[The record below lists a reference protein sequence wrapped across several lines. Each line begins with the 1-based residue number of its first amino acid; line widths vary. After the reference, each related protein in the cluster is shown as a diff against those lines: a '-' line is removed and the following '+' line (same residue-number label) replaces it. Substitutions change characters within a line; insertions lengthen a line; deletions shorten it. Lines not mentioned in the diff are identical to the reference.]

1 MMLTPNLAGVPRA
14 LQGRPQ
20 WVLWRAEGEDPEN
33 LDKVP
38 YHRFGYKAS
47 STKPETWAPFDGC
60 TATLAHSP
68 EAYTGL
74 GYVFSADDPFVGID
88 LDDCRDPETG
98 EIADWARAILDT
110 VNSYSEVSPSGTG
123 IKIWVYGQLAKAVKT
138 ATVELYSERRY
149 FTVTGRRLE
158 EYPAEP
164 VEAQAAI
171 DALVER
177 YAPPRAE
184 REARASGAVRSG
196 GGVRLSRYAEAALQG
211 EVDTVAAA
219 GEGTRN
225 DTLNTAAF
233 NLGQIVA
240 AGLLSEADVFE
251 ALDAA
256 AARAGLGATESE
268 RTIRSGMRA
277 GMGKPRIIK
286 DRPLEQ
292 PRQPARG
299 EAATAAGANDE
310 APLPPGS
317 FHRTDLGNA
326 RRLINEHGEDLR
338 YVPAW
343 GCWLVWNGRH
353 WERDEDG
360 ATDRRARQ
368 VIDGMYHE
376 AADEEDPDTRRALVK
391 WAMRS
396 EGRGRLEAMVALA
409 AREPGVPVLH
419 ERLNGDPDL
428 LTVANG
434 TIDLRTGELGPHRR
448 AHLITKTL
456 AVEYDPQA
464 ACPVWDA
471 FLQRALAGDDELIT
485 FVQRAVGYTLTADTR
500 EQCLFFLYG
509 TGRNG
514 KSTFIETLLELLGIY
529 AQKAPTEMLMA
540 RPMGAGIPN
549 DVAQLPGRRFVVTAE
564 TEEGRRLNESLV
576 KDLTGGDRMTAR
588 FMRAEFFEFKPTHK
602 LWMYGNH
609 KPVIRGT
616 DLGIWRRIRA
626 IPFTVTI
633 PEAEVDEAM
642 PARLRQELPGILA
655 WAVRGCLA
663 WRRSGLGESKA
674 VSELTEFYRAEM
686 DVLGAFI
693 DERCVTHPNARA
705 EASALY
711 KAYQQWAEGA
721 GEHVY
726 SHRRFG
732 TQLTERGFG
741 RHKDGAG
748 RIVRLGIGL
757 RADDRDPPSPGS
769 TDKRTI
775 TDEDP
780 VSPHVHKSH
789 GGNIDVYPY
798 SSVRP
803 YSEESKESE
812 ETAVAESHAAGV
824 MARLALLKEQR
835 NGDGS

>member
-1 MMLTPNLAGVPRA
+1 MMLTPNLAGVPQA

-20 WVLWRAEGEDPEN
+20 WVLWRAEGEA

-38 YHRFGYKAS
+38 YQRSGYKAS
-47 STKPETWAPFDGC
+47 STKPETWAPFEGC
-60 TATLAHSP
+60 ADTFTAHPLG
-68 EAYTGL
+68 YTGL

-98 EIADWARAILDT
+98 VISDWARAILDT

-123 IKIWVYGQLAKAVKT
+123 IKIWTLGRLAKAVKT
-138 ATVELYSERRY
+138 ATVELYGERRY

-171 DALVER
+171 DGLVAR
-177 YAPPRAE
+177 YAPPRTE
-184 REARASGAVRSG
+184 RPVRAGEETIGSSD
-196 GGVRLSRYAEAALQG
+196 RLSRYAEAALQG
-211 EVDTVAAA
+211 EVDTVALAT
-219 GEGTRN
+219 EGTRN

-233 NLGQIVA
+233 NLGQLVS

-256 AARAGLGATESE
+256 AARAGLPAGESE

-286 DRPLEQ
+286 DRPQE
-292 PRQPARG
+292 PDRRRERRAEPAAD
-299 EAATAAGANDE
+299 AAIAADE

-326 RRLINEHGEDLR
+326 RRLIAEHGEDLR
-338 YVPAW
+338 FVPAW

-376 AADEEDPDTRRALVK
+376 AAAEDDPDTRRALVK

-409 AREPGVPVLH
+409 AREPGVPVAH

-428 LTVANG
+428 LTVADG

-448 AHLITKTL
+448 EHLITKTL
-456 AVEYDPQA
+456 TVSYDPA
-464 ACPVWDA
+464 APCPTWEA
-471 FLQRALAGDDELIT
+471 FLQRALAGDEELIA

-642 PARLRQELPGILA
+642 PAKLRQELPGILA

-663 WRRSGLGESKA
+663 WRQQGLGESRA